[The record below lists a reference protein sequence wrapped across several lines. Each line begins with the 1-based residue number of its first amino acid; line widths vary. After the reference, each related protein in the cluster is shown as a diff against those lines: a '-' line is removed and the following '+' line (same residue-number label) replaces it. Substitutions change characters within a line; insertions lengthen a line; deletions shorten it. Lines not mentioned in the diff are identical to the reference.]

1 MNQVSTQQLADWL
14 DATLQVQRF
23 KDYCPNGL
31 QVEGKATISHIIT
44 GVTATQALL
53 ETAIERKADAILVH
67 HGWFWKNEN
76 PCVRGPK
83 RKRLSLALRHDLN
96 VFAYHLPLDA
106 HPVLGN
112 NAQLARV
119 LGFEV
124 DRDEHGNPV
133 ACGPDGLVW
142 LGHCAPAKT
151 LDELGNSICNALQRR
166 PLIVGN
172 TQQPIARIA
181 WCTGGAQSMMEAA
194 VAEGV
199 DAYLTGEAS
208 EPVFHLAQET
218 GTAFI
223 AAGHH
228 ATERYGVQALGQAIA
243 NEFGIKVDF
252 VDIDNPV

>member
-14 DATLQVQRF
+14 DATLQAQRF
-23 KDYCPNGL
+23 RDYCPNGL
-31 QVEGKATISHIIT
+31 QVEGKSAVRHIIT

-53 ETAIERKADAILVH
+53 EAAIERKADAILVH
-67 HGWFWKNEN
+67 HGWFWKNED

-96 VFAYHLPLDA
+96 IFAYHLPLDA

-119 LGFEV
+119 LGFQPE
-124 DRDEHGNPV
+124 RDEHGNPV
-133 ACGPDGLVW
+133 TCGPDGLVW
-142 LGHCAPAKT
+142 LGRCEPAKT

-166 PLIVGN
+166 PLLVGN
-172 TQQPIARIA
+172 TQQAIRRIA
-181 WCTGGAQSMMEAA
+181 WCTGGAQSMMQAA
-194 VAEGV
+194 VDAGA

-208 EPVFHLAQET
+208 EPTFHLARET

-223 AAGHH
+223 GAGHH
-228 ATERYGVQALGQAIA
+228 ATERYGVQALGQAVA
-243 NEFGIKVDF
+243 DEFGIKVEF
-252 VDIDNPV
+252 VDIDNPI